1 MQQRQAGRVP
11 PIHETRKPQMKK
23 LFWVGIGIGV
33 GVLTARKLGEA
44 KNLASSDGLNRTV
57 ARISDSLQEL
67 AEAFRTGMNER
78 ETELRQALGLDE
90 TPGPS
95 HH

>member
-1 MQQRQAGRVP
+1 
-11 PIHETRKPQMKK
+11 MKK

-33 GVLTARKLGEA
+33 GVLTARKIGEA
-44 KNLASSDGLNRTV
+44 KSLASPDGLNRTIG
-57 ARISDSLQEL
+57 RFTDSLHEI
-67 AEAFRTGMNER
+67 ADAFRDGMSER

-90 TPGPS
+90 TTGQG

>member
-1 MQQRQAGRVP
+1 MRNS
-11 PIHETRKPQMKK
+11 QMKK

-33 GVLTARKLGEA
+33 GVLAARKLGQA
-44 KNLASSDGLNRTV
+44 KDLASADGLNRTV
-57 ARISDSLQEL
+57 GRMSDSLHEL

-90 TPGPS
+90 TSGPS

>member
-1 MQQRQAGRVP
+1 
-11 PIHETRKPQMKK
+11 MKK

-33 GVLTARKLGEA
+33 GVLAARKIGEA
-44 KNLASSDGLNRTV
+44 KSLAGPDGLNRTMG
-57 ARISDSLQEL
+57 RITDSLHEV
-67 AEAFRTGMNER
+67 ADAFREGMNER

-90 TPGPS
+90 TTGQG

>member
-1 MQQRQAGRVP
+1 
-11 PIHETRKPQMKK
+11 MKK

-33 GVLTARKLGEA
+33 GVLAARKLSEA
-44 KNLASSDGLNRTV
+44 RGLASADGLNRTV
-57 ARISDSLQEL
+57 GRISDSLHEV

-90 TPGPS
+90 TTGAS

>member
-1 MQQRQAGRVP
+1 
-11 PIHETRKPQMKK
+11 MKK

-33 GVLTARKLGEA
+33 GILAARKLSEA
-44 KNLASSDGLNRTV
+44 KDLASADGMNRTV
-57 ARISDSLQEL
+57 ARLSDSLHEV

-90 TPGPS
+90 TSGTS